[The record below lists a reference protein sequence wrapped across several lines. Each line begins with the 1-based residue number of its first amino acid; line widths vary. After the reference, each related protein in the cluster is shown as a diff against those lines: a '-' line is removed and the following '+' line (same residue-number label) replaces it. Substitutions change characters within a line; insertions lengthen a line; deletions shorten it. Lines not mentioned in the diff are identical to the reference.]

1 MSNIYTNIQTY
12 FFFFNFAHAFGV
24 PLLSALA
31 PESPFS
37 VLSFPEELTRH
48 SLLQE
53 TGKKNKG
60 EDVDSWRE
68 AHGSDNGYINVYCRD
83 SV

>member
-1 MSNIYTNIQTY
+1 MYICLTYIQTY
-12 FFFFNFAHAFGV
+12 RHTLHFAHAFGV

-48 SLLQE
+48 SLLQGTE
-53 TGKKNKG
+53 KPEVKHEELKS
-60 EDVDSWRE
+60 EM
-68 AHGSDNGYINVYCRD
+68 GYVFGIIAPD
-83 SV
+83 KIIK